1 MKVALI
7 GAGGM
12 ARRHAGLLANEP
24 DIEFVGHVG
33 PTPAHREALAHQW
46 GGRAYATVGELLAAE
61 EVDAAWITV
70 PPGEHGAELAL
81 IERGIPFFVEKPLSA
96 DRETAERIGAAL
108 ERSGVVA
115 GVGYHWRAMDTIPE
129 VQRTLAENPA
139 QMVLGAWHD
148 STPPPAWWRR
158 QAQSGGQMVE
168 QATHLFDIARYLVG
182 EARVTASEASVH
194 TRPAYP
200 DADVADVSAALL
212 RFDRGALGAFT
223 ATCLLGGGA
232 AIHVQLV
239 CEGLLITI
247 TQQSV
252 TYDDGRQRREVRRRA
267 DPGVAQNRA
276 FLEAVRRGDPSLLLS
291 SYADALATHRLCHD
305 VLEMGK

>member
-1 MKVALI
+1 MKVAMI

-33 PTPAHREALAHQW
+33 PTPADREALARQW
-46 GGRAYATVGELLAAE
+46 GGRAYAGVDELLAAE
-61 EVDAAWITV
+61 QVDAAWITV

-96 DRETAERIGAAL
+96 DRESAERIGAAL
-108 ERSGVVA
+108 ERSGVIA
-115 GVGYHWRAMDTIPE
+115 GVGYQWRAMDTIPE

-139 QMVLGAWHD
+139 RMVLGAWHD
-148 STPPPAWWRR
+148 ATPPPAWWRR
-158 QAQSGGQMVE
+158 QAESGGQMVE

-182 EARVTASEASVH
+182 EAQVTAATAARH
-194 TRPAYP
+194 ARPGYP

-212 RFDRGALGAFT
+212 RFERGATGVFT

-252 TYDDGRQRREVRRRA
+252 TYDDGRERREVRRRA

-291 SYADALATHRLCHD
+291 SYADALRTHRLCHD
-305 VLEMGK
+305 VLEMGE